1 MPLRVDVG
9 EHGDKEGGGV
19 PLREELPAAGLAELQ
34 ERAGEGGEHRDPLPP
49 RACPRAGTG
58 LGLSCASGAVPAGS
72 VLGAP
77 PDGVWLGVG

>member
-34 ERAGEGGEHRDPLPP
+34 ERAGEGVRT
-49 RACPRAGTG
+49 GTR
-58 LGLSCASGAVPAGS
+58 CHPVPVPELAWGW
-72 VLGAP
+72 G
-77 PDGVWLGVG
+77 